1 MPPSA
6 NVTSKEQRHKKHL
19 LTDDLPVVKDERK
32 RKIDYLREY
41 SLGKNAVWMGWLKG
55 QRGKMGVKG
64 PKEKNEIWT

>member
-1 MPPSA
+1 M
-6 NVTSKEQRHKKHL
+6 

-64 PKEKNEIWT
+64 PKEEKENKGHRNTMPLRGW